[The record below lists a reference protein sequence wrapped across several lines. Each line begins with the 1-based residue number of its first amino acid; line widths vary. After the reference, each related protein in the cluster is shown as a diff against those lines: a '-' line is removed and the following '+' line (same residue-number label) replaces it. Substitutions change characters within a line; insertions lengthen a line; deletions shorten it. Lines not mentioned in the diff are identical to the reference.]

1 MGGCS
6 GLPKNVANC
15 PMTPTAPSDL
25 TIVPAASEPPPAALC
40 GFPLEISS
48 PGNGASVQAPVPV
61 VAVATPP
68 DPVYTVRVYVDNF
81 AVLYTPSTIV
91 NQLLWMPNGAH
102 TIEVVAEDTAGYIAT
117 TSMQVNVVG
126 QLPGALNLQDSPQWV
141 SCSAVIVHT
150 TCAAG
155 LGVAVSTLTLHQQI
169 PSLDGS
175 AAKFT
180 LAGKH
185 AYSNEL
191 YWTPIGGGSYPQ
203 HFNYDLWF
211 YIDHGDRPQSLEFDV
226 NQAFGGSRW
235 TWGTQCDFN
244 DSHRWNIWDP
254 LGEVWKP
261 IPIPCNHFPS
271 NTWIHMVWTLERVG
285 NQVHYMTLS
294 VADHTYKRRY
304 LLHRAAE
311 LDPGRNRYRFPD
323 GRQLGP
329 AAVYRL
335 ARSSESIF
343 LLNGVIQ
350 NVALRVAFHLQRS
363 AHPLTESLRCPPT
376 KRQT

>member
-1 MGGCS
+1 MRGMVRRDQGQQRILMVLTVVLALILAIMGGCS

-15 PMTPTAPSDL
+15 PITPTPPSDL
-25 TIVPAASEPPPAALC
+25 TIVPPAAEPPPASLC

-102 TIEVVAEDTAGYIAT
+102 TIEIVAEDTAGYIAT

-126 QLPGALNLQDSPQWV
+126 QMPGALNLQDSPQWV

-155 LGVAVSTLTLHQQI
+155 LGVAVSTLTLHQQT

-244 DSHRWNIWDP
+244 DTHRWNIWDP
-254 LGEVWKP
+254 LGEVWRP

-285 NQVHYMTLS
+285 NQVHYITLS
-294 VADHTYKRRY
+294 VDDHTYDVDTY
-304 LLHRAAE
+304 YTAQPNWTQEEIDIAFQMDGNWDQQPYTVW
-311 LDPGRNRYRFPD
+311 LD
-323 GRQLGP
+323 
-329 AAVYRL
+329 
-335 ARSSESIF
+335 
-343 LLNGVIQ
+343 
-350 NVALRVAFHLQRS
+350 RVNLFS
-363 AHPLTESLRCPPT
+363 Y
-376 KRQT
+376 